1 MTKINA
7 LLIDDDK
14 NFCKTFQTLSE
25 NSFNLTIVHSGR
37 EGLQQIKKISPEV
50 VLLDLKLGRGLN
62 GLEVLKRIKK
72 SYPDLPVI
80 IITDFADVDTAVK
93 AMKLGA
99 FHYTSKSPNIEALKL
114 IIERQL
120 EQINWKLMLYEK
132 KKEFYKDFIAVSPI
146 MKSILHTID
155 TIAKTDSTV
164 LIEGESGTGKEVTAR
179 EIHYRSQRRD
189 KPFTAINCSTLS
201 PQLFESEF
209 FGHER
214 GAFTGAV
221 VRKKGKLE
229 LADQGTIFLDEIGDL
244 PIESQAKILRAI
256 ESKKFERLGGNETIS
271 IDVRIITAT
280 NRNLM
285 KLVREKSFR
294 EDLYYRLSVINISIP
309 PLRERPEDIPRLVQ
323 LFVQR
328 YAEEMGKPTPEVNS
342 NAFERLKS
350 YHWPGNVRELKNFIE
365 KLIAFHDTKKPIT
378 AEEICLNNNE
388 ISLKYPAH
396 LLNMSYKEAKKWLL
410 DDFRNVYFLRALE
423 KNRGNITAT
432 ANELG
437 INRSSLH
444 KMIKNLG
451 LKEY

>member
-1 MTKINA
+1 
-7 LLIDDDK
+7 
-14 NFCKTFQTLSE
+14 
-25 NSFNLTIVHSGR
+25 
-37 EGLQQIKKISPEV
+37 
-50 VLLDLKLGRGLN
+50 
-62 GLEVLKRIKK
+62 
-72 SYPDLPVI
+72 
-80 IITDFADVDTAVK
+80 
-93 AMKLGA
+93 MKLGA

-132 KKEFYKDFIAVSPI
+132 KKEFYEDFIAVSPI

-365 KLIAFHDTKKPIT
+365 KLIAFHDTQKPIT

-444 KMIKNLG
+444 KMLKNLG